1 MMVFEQR
8 SAVFLNLGAQLF
20 FLLVWAG
27 SGFAQAP
34 EGDAADELPVL
45 MRSFAEVKAPAP
57 PFVNGEF
64 EPMAG
69 ETITFLGGTNT
80 FDQQR
85 FPFLEM
91 RMQLAWPERQLRI
104 RNLGWQG
111 DTLYHQARPRFF
123 YTVKGDPQ
131 PGSSPDIRER
141 TTPGIILVN
150 FGKMESLDGKQ
161 RLPEFLSGYAAL
173 LDQLQARSGRIVVV
187 LPTPFFPV
195 GPAAGFA
202 RDRNDVLEEF
212 TKGLRQLAEQRGL
225 LVVDTFSPLLKSL
238 DPALSGNG
246 THLTEA
252 GHAAVAKLIGD
263 QLKIPEVA
271 SRELSPAVEQ
281 SLTQSIQRKNYLWQ
295 QYYHPT
301 NWAFLFGDR
310 QSVPASR
317 DHIDTNKRWLVE
329 EIEAL
334 PPLIAETEAD
344 IHRYAGQAKAHPAP

>member
-1 MMVFEQR
+1 MKIFEQR
-8 SAVFLNLGAQLF
+8 SAVLLTFGAHLF
-20 FLLVWAG
+20 FLLAWAG

-34 EGDAADELPVL
+34 EGDAAGELPVL
-45 MRSFAEVKAPAP
+45 VRSFGQVEAPAP
-57 PFVNGEF
+57 AFANGEF
-64 EPMAG
+64 EPMVG
-69 ETITFLGGTNT
+69 ETVTFLGGTNT

-111 DTLYHQARPRFF
+111 DTLYHQPRPRFF

-141 TTPGIILVN
+141 TEPGIILVN
-150 FGKMESLDGKQ
+150 FGKMESLDG
-161 RLPEFLSGYAAL
+161 RESLPEFLGSYATL
-173 LDQLQARSGRIVVV
+173 LDELSARTGRIVVV

-202 RDRNDVLEEF
+202 QDRNAVLREF
-212 TKGLRQLAEQRGL
+212 NEGLRQLAEQRGL
-225 LVVDTFSPLLKSL
+225 LIVDTFSPLLNAL

-263 QLKIPEVA
+263 QLKIPDVA
-271 SRELSPAVEQ
+271 SRDFSPAIKQ
-281 SLTQSIQRKNYLWQ
+281 SLKQSIQRKNYLWQ

-329 EIEAL
+329 EVEAL

-344 IHRYAGQAKAHPAP
+344 IHRYAGQAKALPKP